1 LARRTL
7 RAFENAAGMS
17 SGMRRYQEMGMPV
30 RDLEADQILIF
41 DVLKQTGLKTLKQHF
56 VPMIRLLSLI
66 GFVSR
71 SNQGKFSSNGSSSIL
86 NLSRD
91 VSGHEKTS

>member
-1 LARRTL
+1 MARRTL

-41 DVLKQTGLKTLKQHF
+41 DVLKQTGLKTLNIAFYTDKTTF
-56 VPMIRLLSLI
+56 GLKSLLSADRIRGNFLQMAQA
-66 GFVSR
+66 R
-71 SNQGKFSSNGSSSIL
+71 SSI
-86 NLSRD
+86 
-91 VSGHEKTS
+91 